1 MLTKMT
7 IKCSGKYPEPSETV
21 VFQMTDGTYRQIKF
35 DKVSVCTENVTKIEL
50 ECETPV
56 DFKPWRIATLVT
68 NIPGAE
74 RYDAINFTTE
84 RYFVILT
91 DEMIARLNQEI
102 SEVA

>member
-21 VFQMTDGTYRQIKF
+21 VFQMTDGTYREIKF
-35 DKVSVCTENVTKIEL
+35 DKVSVQTENVTKIEFK
-50 ECETPV
+50 CETPV
-56 DFKPWRIATLVT
+56 DFKPWRISTLVT
-68 NIPGAE
+68 SIPGVG

-84 RYFVILT
+84 RYFVVLT